1 MCEREAGPSVLG
13 IWDVYRSAQEGV
25 VMRETAFYT
34 TTTANM
40 SDRGGSF
47 DPGGGVGH
55 DGQGAHMARVHYY
68 SSLVGVE
75 TVGVSLSV

>member
-34 TTTANM
+34 TTTAKHV
-40 SDRGGSF
+40 RPGGNF

-55 DGQGAHMARVHYY
+55 DGQALAR
-68 SSLVGVE
+68 LVCIITPVLWG
-75 TVGVSLSV
+75 LKL